1 MRLFPVFYPILA
13 LCGALALGA
22 CGPATVVGAGAAVGV
37 SAAQERGVGGALSD
51 TQIRLEINQM
61 LFETDQELYA
71 DVHLQVQEG
80 RVLLS
85 GSVPSQETRLEAVRI
100 AWRASGVQEVI
111 NEMEVTGDQ
120 SLGSYTRDRWIETQL
135 RSKLLTDKAVSSINI
150 SIETV
155 NQSVYLIGIAK
166 SEDEVERVVGHAKDI
181 PYVRRVVNYL
191 TLKDQAS

>member
-1 MRLFPVFYPILA
+1 M
-13 LCGALALGA
+13 LALGA

-37 SAAQERGVGGALSD
+37 TAAQERGVGGALSD

-85 GSVPSQETRLEAVRI
+85 GTVPDQESRLEAVRI

-111 NEMEVTGDQ
+111 NEMEVAGDQ

-155 NQSVYLIGIAK
+155 NQSVYLIGIAQD
-166 SEDEVERVVGHAKDI
+166 EDEMDRVVGHAKDI

-191 TLKDQAS
+191 TLKEPAFQGS